1 MNWSSLLVSAS
12 ILADLSLPDPK
23 HLCPTLGACATC
35 GRPLVLHYNGLRVL
49 DFDLVAATGS
59 SNNSSFRSSDTDKA
73 LSPV

>member
-12 ILADLSLPDPK
+12 ILVDLSLPDPK

-49 DFDLVAATGS
+49 DFDLVAALYAIS
-59 SNNSSFRSSDTDKA
+59 LWHNLFPPP
-73 LSPV
+73 L